1 MPTAKRTA
9 LVTGASGLAGGYKPE
24 GFEEA
29 ERSFR
34 PPKLFQRK
42 QPGASFKEE
51 CRCQNDVTNDR

>member
-34 PPKLFQRK
+34 PPKLFSENSQEPPSKRN
-42 QPGASFKEE
+42 ADA
-51 CRCQNDVTNDR
+51 RTT